1 MTERECRKSNWLIK
15 GIPPWRLKA
24 ERRIAI
30 ICGTVYIL
38 RSNIKKSAEETERTE
53 RVQKGVA
60 DERFESNCSEQ
71 YM

>member
-1 MTERECRKSNWLIK
+1 MTERECRKNGWLIK

-38 RSNIKKSAEETERTE
+38 RSNIKSTEETERTE
-53 RVQKGVA
+53 RTQKGVA

>member
-1 MTERECRKSNWLIK
+1 MTERECRKNGWLIK

-38 RSNIKKSAEETERTE
+38 RSNIKKRRRDRKNRKNAER
-53 RVQKGVA
+53 
-60 DERFESNCSEQ
+60 NCR
-71 YM
+71 